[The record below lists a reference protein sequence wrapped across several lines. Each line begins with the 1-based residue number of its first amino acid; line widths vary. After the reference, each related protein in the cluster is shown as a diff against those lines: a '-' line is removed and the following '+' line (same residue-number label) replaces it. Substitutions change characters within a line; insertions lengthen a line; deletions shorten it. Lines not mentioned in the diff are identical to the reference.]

1 MAITTAPHRS
11 GHPVHHGQPI
21 MIAVLIAA
29 LAVVTI
35 GIALLLVYGGSSRSG
50 VQGPGAAATQTR
62 TVAAFSSLD
71 LTGSNNVTVIVGRP
85 QSVVVHADSNLIN
98 HVTTGVTAGTLVIGD
113 TGSLAASGPM
123 SVDVRVP
130 SLTALTL
137 SGSGQ
142 ISATG
147 ISTPQLTV
155 TVYGSGLL
163 SAAGTATRLDVTIN
177 GSGQAKL
184 SRLTARD
191 VHAVINGSGLIQVTA
206 TSSLDAAVPGSGAI
220 IYGGNP
226 PQVTTSVTGSGTV
239 TRG

>member
-11 GHPVHHGQPI
+11 GHPAHHGQPVL
-21 MIAVLIAA
+21 IAVLIAA

-35 GIALLLVYGGSSRSG
+35 GIALVLVDSGSSHSG
-50 VQGPGAAATQTR
+50 VQGSGAAATQPR

-71 LTGSNNVTVIVGRP
+71 LTGSNTVTVIVGRP
-85 QSVVVHADSNLIN
+85 QSVLVHAGSNLIN
-98 HVTTGVTAGTLVIGD
+98 HVTTDVTAGTLVIGD
-113 TGSLAASGPM
+113 TGSFTAGGPV

-142 ISATG
+142 ISAAG
-147 ISTPQLTV
+147 ISAPRLTV
-155 TVYGSGLL
+155 TVYGSGLV
-163 SAAGTATRLDVTIN
+163 SAAGTAARLDVTVN
-177 GSGQAKL
+177 GSGQARL

-206 TSSLDAAVPGSGAI
+206 TASLDAAVPGSGAI
-220 IYGGNP
+220 IYGGSP

>member
-11 GHPVHHGQPI
+11 GHPARHGQPI

-35 GIALLLVYGGSSRSG
+35 GIVLLLVYGGSSNSG
-50 VQGPGAAATQTR
+50 VQGSGAPATQTR

-85 QSVVVHADSNLIN
+85 QSVVVHAGSNLIN

-113 TGSLAASGPM
+113 TASGPV

-184 SRLTARD
+184 SQLTARD
-191 VHAVINGSGLIQVTA
+191 VYAVINGSGLIQVTA
-206 TSSLDAAVPGSGAI
+206 TTSLDAAVPGSGAI

-226 PQVTTSVTGSGTV
+226 PQVTASVTGSGTV

>member
-11 GHPVHHGQPI
+11 GHPAHHGQPI

-29 LAVVTI
+29 LAVVTS
-35 GIALLLVYGGSSRSG
+35 GIVLLLVYGGSSNSG
-50 VQGPGAAATQTR
+50 VQGSGAAASQTR

-71 LTGSNNVTVIVGRP
+71 LTGSNNVTIIVGQP
-85 QSVVVHADSNLIN
+85 QSVVVHADSNMIN
-98 HVTTGVTAGTLVIGD
+98 HVTTDVTAGTLVIGD
-113 TGSLAASGPM
+113 TGSLTSGRPV

-142 ISATG
+142 ISATA
-147 ISTPQLTV
+147 IKTPQLTV

-184 SRLTARD
+184 SQLTARD

-206 TSSLDAAVPGSGAI
+206 TTSLDAAVPGSGAI
-220 IYGGNP
+220 IYSGNP
-226 PQVTTSVTGSGTV
+226 PQVITSVTGSGTV